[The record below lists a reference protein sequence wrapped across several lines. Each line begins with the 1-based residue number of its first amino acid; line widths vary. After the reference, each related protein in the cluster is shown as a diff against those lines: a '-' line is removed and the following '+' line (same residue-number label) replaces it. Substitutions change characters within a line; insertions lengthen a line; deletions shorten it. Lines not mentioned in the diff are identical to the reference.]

1 MPVRREY
8 QTQTVAEGRAQA
20 DRLRPLNIVRRP
32 ASPRIVCP
40 DPTAAQ
46 MDRLARVRS
55 AYGSEQDGIERI
67 KGVIYPDGLMI
78 IESRIYK
85 TGKPW
90 RRVAVKRD
98 GKVFRTATRHDQG
111 YGYRGGS
118 WTVVRGLTGRKPLAK
133 RNLPERIA
141 TGLLRGLI
149 TVEEAAERGWDY

>member
-1 MPVRREY
+1 MRRDY
-8 QTQTVAEGRAQA
+8 PTQTVAEGRAQA
-20 DRLRPLNIVRRP
+20 DRLRPMNVVRRP

-46 MDRLARVRS
+46 LDRLARVRS
-55 AYGSEQDGIERI
+55 AYGDPQDGIERI

-85 TGKPW
+85 TGVPW
-90 RRVAVKRD
+90 RRVAVKPD
-98 GKVFRTATRHDQG
+98 GRVFRTATRHDQA

-141 TGLLRGLI
+141 IGLLRG
-149 TVEEAAERGWDY
+149 TVSVEDAAARGWDY